1 MDASISV
8 CLVCRNEADR
18 LASCLESVRWADEI
32 VVMDLSSTDDSA
44 RIAREHGARVV
55 VREPLPIVEMVRNEV
70 AEHATGAWI
79 LALDP
84 DERITP
90 GLGEELRRAA
100 ARDDIDAVVVPRMN
114 YDLGYPPSDPS
125 ERYEGQLRMYRRSA
139 VAWPTIPNALPD
151 VPRERT
157 YRVPSRDELV
167 MIHDRNRNIPEV
179 VDRIARYAT
188 LQAQSMIDRGQVFSA
203 RAMVRALGTRA
214 YRKLV
219 HARPWRDGVPGV
231 LRAGILVG
239 FHFYIWA
246 AFWQLSGA
254 KRTAEDDRYL
264 RRLGAALES
273 LRATAAVATLPARV
287 GQGIARRIASL
298 RRRRPSA

>member
-1 MDASISV
+1 MTATISV

-18 LASCLESVRWADEI
+18 LASCLESVRWAEEI
-32 VVMDLSSTDDSA
+32 VVMDLSSTDDSV

-55 VREPLPIVEMVRNEV
+55 VREPVPIVEMVRNEV
-70 AEHATGAWI
+70 AEQATGTWI

-90 GLGEELRRAA
+90 GLAEELRRAA
-100 ARDDIDAVVVPRMN
+100 QREELDAVVIPRMN

-139 VAWPTIPNALPD
+139 VQWPTIPNALPD

-203 RAMVRALGTRA
+203 RAMVRSLGTRA
-214 YRKLV
+214 FRRLV
-219 HARPWRDGVPGV
+219 HARPWRDGVPGL

-273 LRATAAVATLPARV
+273 LRTTAAVATLPGRTV
-287 GQGIARRIASL
+287 RGIARRIAAL
-298 RRRRPSA
+298 RRRAPSA